1 MSYQTIFYRKSK
13 IFWMFMIPTSIV
25 TLVCLFFGL
34 PKAFEKYKQVAPR
47 VPIIDLT
54 ADQHVTLETKSL
66 DAKTLKALQDSMP
79 GVSVYQVKPEL
90 ALIGMAKEFIQE
102 NGKLLVKVRL
112 FGEHATKVKDQ
123 SIFTVRLQ
131 APSLNQLIDHM
142 YNSKEGKALSQQAKD
157 HTKQLASNA
166 EGIWTLFLS
175 KIKSKVSE
183 NQFEKIKEDQVI
195 KGILFETFNMEIKR
209 KIDIE
214 QIKKDMLNSKEL
226 GEIGDLAISGL
237 DLGKILKTVGKSS
250 LRELGLEA
258 KENVPKSMNEFL
270 DLGKKILI
278 CQLVPTSC
286 GNIIISHLNPMDR
299 VKNVAKDVAG
309 EVVSGASQGI
319 LNHQDQAISAITQ
332 LAKKTN
338 ENAQITNKI
347 QDFFT
352 QVFNNEQ
359 LKNHLKTQYGEDL
372 SDRLQSSF
380 EEVWQDPST
389 AKTIDQTVS
398 QMKNLLERSIRLLV
412 LDQNQSGPNP
422 LLLAMIKEKLQR
434 QQEIQINVENNPE
447 IPNQQDVSLGYT
459 FEPKVDDNE

>member
-1 MSYQTIFYRKSK
+1 
-13 IFWMFMIPTSIV
+13 
-25 TLVCLFFGL
+25 
-34 PKAFEKYKQVAPR
+34 
-47 VPIIDLT
+47 
-54 ADQHVTLETKSL
+54 
-66 DAKTLKALQDSMP
+66 MP
-79 GVSVYQVKPEL
+79 GVSVYQIKPEL
-90 ALIGMAKEFIQE
+90 ALIGIAKEFIQE
-102 NGKLLVKVRL
+102 NGKLLLKVRL
-112 FGEHATKVKDQ
+112 FGEHASKVKDQ
-123 SIFTVRLQ
+123 SIFTIRLQ
-131 APSLNQLIDHM
+131 APSLNQLIDQM
-142 YNSKEGKALSQQAKD
+142 YNSKEGKAISQQAKD
-157 HTKQLASNA
+157 HSKQLASNA

-183 NQFEKIKEDQVI
+183 DQFEKIKNDQVI
-195 KGILFETFNMEIKR
+195 KGILFETFNMEIKQ
-209 KIDIE
+209 KVNLD
-214 QIKKDMLNSKEL
+214 QIKKEILNSKEL
-226 GEIGDLAISGL
+226 GEIGDFAVSGL

-258 KENVPKSMNEFL
+258 KENVPKSMHEFL
-270 DLGKKILI
+270 DLGKKVLI

-286 GNIIISHLNPMDR
+286 GSMIVSHLNPMER
-299 VKNVAKDVAG
+299 VKNVGKDVAG

-319 LNHQDQAISAITQ
+319 LNHQDQAINAITQ

-338 ENAQITNKI
+338 ENAQLTNKI

-352 QVFNNEQ
+352 QIFNNEQ

-380 EEVWQDPST
+380 EETWQDPST
-389 AKTIDQTVS
+389 AKTIDQTVA

-434 QQEIQINVENNPE
+434 QQEVQINVENDPN

-459 FEPKVDDNE
+459 FEPKADENE